1 MFLTVGLLRC
11 NSSFVQHVMNSAK
24 LNRFVYARIYKTI
37 WRPVLINLI
46 ASTRFLSKHPSRCTA
61 RSNEKNIS
69 GKAVTLSIFSNFFQL
84 LLALLVSGVCS
95 YTWCPLCADC
105 SFLVEPIRWL
115 MPGRNGSSATEQLR
129 LDSIR
134 SIHWPELG
142 LNVFRLRPEAFSSFF
157 TRACHRVSSI
167 WQKIFVAIKCFN
179 YAAKIPHACLQA
191 ALTASTYFLHLQ
203 VIPLAATMSL

>member
-105 SFLVEPIRWL
+105 SFLVEPIR
-115 MPGRNGSSATEQLR
+115 
-129 LDSIR
+129 
-134 SIHWPELG
+134 
-142 LNVFRLRPEAFSSFF
+142 
-157 TRACHRVSSI
+157 
-167 WQKIFVAIKCFN
+167 
-179 YAAKIPHACLQA
+179 
-191 ALTASTYFLHLQ
+191 
-203 VIPLAATMSL
+203 